1 MAVLARSPPGQ
12 RDQLSEPPRCT
23 RELGVGVPLLRP
35 PGAAHSA
42 RSTMM
47 RAVACLGAALLMACS
62 GSANVDAAKTL
73 RDGGTAMGQL
83 KTASATLKL
92 TKGVISI
99 QGFSLVNAKTSV
111 RLPDDSD
118 TIYTVK
124 QQDVSIGLEVVIT
137 SGHVYLHVP
146 FSTFQEVTGDQAT
159 AFPNMAKL
167 FDPTTGL
174 PAVIPLGKD
183 PKYVSTDQ
191 VDGKS
196 AYQVS
201 TSYAAD
207 LVRGLLSEL
216 SSSGPVSARVW
227 VNSSDHLIPK
237 AVLTGAFGDG
247 GTDATVEVDITGF
260 DATVS
265 ITSPSIASPSASPSP

>member
-1 MAVLARSPPGQ
+1 MRQTLAAATMALMLAACVGGEQPP
-12 RDQLSEPPRCT
+12 DP
-23 RELGVGVPLLRP
+23 
-35 PGAAHSA
+35 
-42 RSTMM
+42 
-47 RAVACLGAALLMACS
+47 
-62 GSANVDAAKTL
+62 AKVL
-73 RDGGTAMGQL
+73 RDGAAAMAHL
-83 KTASATLKL
+83 KTVNATLKL
-92 TKGVISI
+92 TKGVVSI
-99 QGFSLVNAKTSV
+99 QGFALVSAKTAV
-111 RLPDDSD
+111 RLPADSD

-124 QQDVSIGLEVVIT
+124 QQGVTIGLEVIIAG
-137 SGHVYLHVP
+137 GHVYLHVP
-146 FSTFQEVTGDQAT
+146 FSNFQEVTGAEAT
-159 AFPNMAKL
+159 AFPDMAKL
-167 FDPTTGL
+167 FDSSTGL
-174 PAVIPLGKD
+174 PAVIPAGSN

-237 AVLTGAFGDG
+237 AVLTGAFGDV
-247 GTDATVEVDITGF
+247 GTGATVEVDITGF